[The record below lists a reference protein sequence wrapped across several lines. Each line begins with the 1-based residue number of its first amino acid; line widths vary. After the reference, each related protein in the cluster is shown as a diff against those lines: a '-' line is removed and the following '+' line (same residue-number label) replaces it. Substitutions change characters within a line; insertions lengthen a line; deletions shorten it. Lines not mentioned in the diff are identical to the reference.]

1 MNRLSGQTAVIT
13 GAASGIGKGIAL
25 AFAREGAEVV
35 VADIDSA
42 LGEATAHE
50 IEQAGGRA
58 IFARTDVTRP
68 ESVAQMT
75 QATMEAFGRITILC
89 NNTGDAVE
97 ARKSIRIVELTDS
110 EWDETFDLGLKSI
123 HNCCRCVIPHMID
136 SGGGAIINISSIA
149 GTAPAFSAAFSAM
162 KAGVIAIT
170 RSLAVQYADDNIR
183 ANCICPGA
191 IRTPGGISVAKQG
204 IYAGI
209 NNDRV
214 RLIERFGTPEDVAN
228 AAIFL
233 ASEESSYITAASLA
247 VDGGMLA
254 LVSNIPP
261 RTLDSVPKRTKRPH
275 KGH

>member
-1 MNRLSGQTAVIT
+1 MDRLKGQTAVIT

-25 AFAREGAEVV
+25 AFAREGAQVA
-35 VADIDSA
+35 VADIDTA
-42 LGEATAHE
+42 RGEATAQE
-50 IEQAGGRA
+50 IRQAGGQA
-58 IFARTDVTRP
+58 IFTRTDVTKP
-68 ESVAQMT
+68 ESAAKMT
-75 QATMEAFGRITILC
+75 QAVMDAFGRITILC

-97 ARKSIRIVELTDS
+97 ARRSIRIVELTDS
-110 EWDETFDLGLKSI
+110 EWNETFDLGLKSI
-123 HNCCRCVIPHMID
+123 HNCCRCIIPHMID
-136 SGGGAIINISSIA
+136 SGGGSIVNISSIA

-170 RSLAVQYADDNIR
+170 RALAVQYADDNIR

-191 IRTPGGISVAKQG
+191 IRTPGGISAAKQG

-228 AAIFL
+228 AAVFL

-261 RTLDSVPKRTKRPH
+261 RTLDSVPKRAKRP
-275 KGH
+275 KRGN

>member
-1 MNRLSGQTAVIT
+1 MDRLKGQTAVIT

-25 AFAREGAEVV
+25 AFAREGAQVT
-35 VADIDSA
+35 VADIDTA
-42 LGEATAHE
+42 RGEATAQE
-50 IEQAGGRA
+50 IRQAGGQA
-58 IFARTDVTRP
+58 IFTRTDVTKP
-68 ESVAQMT
+68 ESVAKMT
-75 QATMEAFGRITILC
+75 QAVMDAFGRITILC

-97 ARKSIRIVELTDS
+97 ARRSIRIVELTDS
-110 EWDETFDLGLKSI
+110 EWNETFDLGLKSI
-123 HNCCRCVIPHMID
+123 HNCCRCIIPHMID
-136 SGGGAIINISSIA
+136 SGGGSIVNISSIA

-170 RSLAVQYADDNIR
+170 RALAVQYADDNIR

-191 IRTPGGISVAKQG
+191 IRTPGGISAAKQG

-209 NNDRV
+209 NNDRI

-228 AAIFL
+228 AAVFL
-233 ASEESSYITAASLA
+233 ASEESSYITATSLA

-261 RTLDSVPKRTKRPH
+261 RTLDSVPKRAKRPP
-275 KGH
+275 KGN

>member
-1 MNRLSGQTAVIT
+1 MDRLKEQTAVIT

-25 AFAREGAEVV
+25 AFAREGAQVA
-35 VADIDSA
+35 VADIDTA
-42 LGEATAHE
+42 RGEATAQE
-50 IEQAGGRA
+50 IRQAGGQA
-58 IFARTDVTRP
+58 IFTRTDVTKP
-68 ESVAQMT
+68 ESVAKMT
-75 QATMEAFGRITILC
+75 QAVMDAFGRITILC

-97 ARKSIRIVELTDS
+97 ARRSIRIVELTDS
-110 EWDETFDLGLKSI
+110 EWNETFDLGLKSI
-123 HNCCRCVIPHMID
+123 HNCCRCIIPHMID
-136 SGGGAIINISSIA
+136 SGGGSIVNISSIA

-170 RSLAVQYADDNIR
+170 RALAVQYADDNIR

-191 IRTPGGISVAKQG
+191 IRTPGGISAAKQG

-209 NNDRV
+209 NNDRI

-228 AAIFL
+228 AAVFL
-233 ASEESSYITAASLA
+233 ASEESSYITATSLA

-261 RTLDSVPKRTKRPH
+261 RTLDSVPKRAKRPP
-275 KGH
+275 KGN

>member
-1 MNRLSGQTAVIT
+1 MDRLKGQTAVIT

-25 AFAREGAEVV
+25 AFAREGAQVA
-35 VADIDSA
+35 VADIDTA
-42 LGEATAHE
+42 RGEATAQE
-50 IEQAGGRA
+50 IRQAGGQA
-58 IFARTDVTRP
+58 IFTRTDVTKP
-68 ESVAQMT
+68 ESVAKMT
-75 QATMEAFGRITILC
+75 QAVMDAFGRITILC

-97 ARKSIRIVELTDS
+97 ARRSIRIVELTDS
-110 EWDETFDLGLKSI
+110 EWNETFDLGLKSI
-123 HNCCRCVIPHMID
+123 HNCCRCIIPHMID
-136 SGGGAIINISSIA
+136 SGGGSIVNISSIA

-170 RSLAVQYADDNIR
+170 RALAVQYADDNIR

-191 IRTPGGISVAKQG
+191 IRTPGGISAAKQG

-209 NNDRV
+209 NNDRI

-228 AAIFL
+228 AAVFL
-233 ASEESSYITAASLA
+233 ASEESSYITATSLA

-261 RTLDSVPKRTKRPH
+261 RTLDSVPKRAKRPP
-275 KGH
+275 KGN

>member
-1 MNRLSGQTAVIT
+1 MDRLKGQTAVIT

-25 AFAREGAEVV
+25 AFAREGAQVA
-35 VADIDSA
+35 VADIDTA
-42 LGEATAHE
+42 RGEATAQE
-50 IEQAGGRA
+50 IRQAGGQA
-58 IFARTDVTRP
+58 IFTRTDVTKP
-68 ESVAQMT
+68 ESAAKMT
-75 QATMEAFGRITILC
+75 QAVMDAFGRITILC

-97 ARKSIRIVELTDS
+97 ARRSIRIVELTDS
-110 EWDETFDLGLKSI
+110 EWNETFDLGLKSI
-123 HNCCRCVIPHMID
+123 HNCCRCIIPHMID
-136 SGGGAIINISSIA
+136 SGGGSIVNISSIA

-170 RSLAVQYADDNIR
+170 RALAVQYADDNIR

-191 IRTPGGISVAKQG
+191 IRTPGGISAAKQG

-209 NNDRV
+209 NNDRI

-228 AAIFL
+228 AAVFL

-261 RTLDSVPKRTKRPH
+261 RTLDSVPKRAKRP
-275 KGH
+275 KRGN